1 MSHIVKLIVSAMTEL
16 LGHAKVC
23 AKALFLGSIILLG
36 MTFTA
41 YSFNIPAEPG
51 QDKVLMRYIKPQ
63 LRAFI
68 IIYDLDGDGIGD
80 YMTQR
85 DIGQNYAMIGQYPI
99 YYGIDLN
106 GDGKLDET
114 TEVFI
119 DPQRDGLNGN
129 EMSLVEWEEMQ
140 KNVES

>member
-1 MSHIVKLIVSAMTEL
+1 MNSIVNLIVNSVLMCL
-16 LGHAKVC
+16 LIG
-23 AKALFLGSIILLG
+23 GSVYA
-36 MTFTA
+36 FD
-41 YSFNIPAEPG
+41 IPEEPG

-68 IIYDLDGDGIGD
+68 IVYDLDGDGIGD

-85 DIGQNYAMIGQYPI
+85 QIGQNYTVISQYPL
-99 YYGIDLN
+99 YYGIDFN
-106 GDGKLDET
+106 GNGTLDKA

-119 DPQRDGLNGN
+119 DNAMDGLNGN
-129 EMSLVEWEEMQ
+129 EMGIVEWEEVQ

>member
-1 MSHIVKLIVSAMTEL
+1 MKLIVML
-16 LGHAKVC
+16 P
-23 AKALFLGSIILLG
+23 IILLG
-36 MTFTA
+36 MTFSA
-41 YSFNIPAEPG
+41 YSFVIPAEPG
-51 QDKVLMRYIKPQ
+51 QDKVLMRYMKLQ
-63 LRAFI
+63 MRAFI

-85 DIGQNYAMIGQYPI
+85 DISSNYTTIGQYPI

-106 GDGKLDET
+106 GDGKLDKA

-129 EMSLVEWEEMQ
+129 EMSIVEWEEMQ